1 MPELYFFFHIQFV
14 LVETIQILDISP
26 SQILSSKD
34 QGGVMHMTFAKPPSP
49 ATEIGI
55 RQFQPGDA
63 AAFRR
68 LNEEWITRFFRVE
81 PKEEP
86 VLADPQ
92 ATILDLGGRIFFATA
107 GERCVGCC
115 ALIRLSDKEFE
126 VAKMAVEPSHQKAG
140 IGRRLLQAAI
150 EEGRNAGAQRLYLE
164 TNHVL
169 TPAIRLYESLGFKHI
184 DANRIIPSD
193 YARADVYME
202 LILV

>member
-1 MPELYFFFHIQFV
+1 
-14 LVETIQILDISP
+14 
-26 SQILSSKD
+26 
-34 QGGVMHMTFAKPPSP
+34 MHMSLAKEQSPP
-49 ATEIGI
+49 AAEIGL

-68 LNEEWITRFFRVE
+68 LNEEWITRFFRIE

-92 ATILDLGGRIFFATA
+92 ATILDKGGRIFFATA

-115 ALIRLSDKEFE
+115 ALVRIRDKEFE
-126 VAKMAVEPSHQKAG
+126 VAKMAVEPSYQNAG
-140 IGRRLLQAAI
+140 IGRRLLHAAI

-169 TPAIRLYESLGFKHI
+169 KPAIRLYESVGFKHI
-184 DANRIIPSD
+184 DPNRVVPSA

-202 LILV
+202 LIFV